1 VLAACWTARLFVRPR
16 RSGLRHLRKRAS
28 DERAGEE
35 TRRDGGCTIG
45 GRSEGAVFQLQAVIA
60 RRHGYTA
67 QLEILSAYLLELEGD
82 EQRAEEAQRKLENAG
97 MELGLALVSIAL
109 RGGGGA
115 PSSAALFDSVDGL
128 AEDPDV
134 RRALERL
141 DVAEV
146 LATDV
151 HDRVEAARA
160 HLGAAALLRVLKV
173 EGGGDEVAQREHS
186 PCCAEGYNGVMEL
199 HLTESKAVELVGAIV
214 AAMKEAFGVSAAA
227 PTDVSCL

>member
-1 VLAACWTARLFVRPR
+1 MYNWRPVGRGCVPAAGGHSAQARLHSPARDPERILAGVGR
-16 RSGLRHLRKRAS
+16 R
-28 DERAGEE
+28 
-35 TRRDGGCTIG
+35 
-45 GRSEGAVFQLQAVIA
+45 Q
-60 RRHGYTA
+60 
-67 QLEILSAYLLELEGD
+67 
-82 EQRAEEAQRKLENAG
+82 QRAEEAQRKLENAG